1 MPVVA
6 LLSGASETRPK
17 DAPPIELEPGDWYA
31 LGSVESVARNGLSKD
46 WNGMALAK
54 SL

>member
-6 LLSGASETRPK
+6 LLSGASDTRPN
-17 DAPPIELEPGDWYA
+17 DGPPIELEPGDWYA
-31 LGSVESVARNGLSKD
+31 LGSVESVARNGLSNS
-46 WNGMALAK
+46 WNGIALAK